1 MVQRGKIC
9 LEEFLGDQVGNYV
22 NVIMFQDSCRKVKSE
37 VEVFI
42 KNKNKCEVGIL
53 IFQKRM
59 I

>member
-1 MVQRGKIC
+1 MAQRGKIC
-9 LEEFLGDQVGNYV
+9 LEESLGDQVGNYV
-22 NVIMFQDSCRKVKSE
+22 NVIMPQDSCRKAKSE
-37 VEVFI
+37 AEAFI